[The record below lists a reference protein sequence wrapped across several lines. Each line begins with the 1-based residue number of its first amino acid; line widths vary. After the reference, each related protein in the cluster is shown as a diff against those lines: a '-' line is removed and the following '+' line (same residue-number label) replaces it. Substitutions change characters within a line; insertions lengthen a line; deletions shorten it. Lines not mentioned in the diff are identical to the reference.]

1 MLREVVDDT
10 PIIGANDLNLNLIYI
25 FFLRN
30 NNVKKSFVLISNILI
45 SRKRFLKKI
54 RNKKLE

>member
-30 NNVKKSFVLISNILI
+30 NNVKKSFVLIYNILI
-45 SRKRFLKKI
+45 SRKRF
-54 RNKKLE
+54 